1 MVSFLKTMES
11 YSMQPH
17 RGTHLSSSKW
27 CRVWFHCVKWS
38 RQEGNK
44 SYRAPAQQRDRQ
56 KIELC
61 FLLVCITTT
70 YNGVLHISLLKVF
83 SESAFLFWYIYMYV
97 HFLFEVKA
105 TYGLHFCMHF
115 FTFNFDTFSIF
126 QNKGGSQC
134 SMQKSIQRI
143 PKWKSIPHAMKDV
156 YPMEPKQ
163 KVFPQ
168 LENISPMK
176 DVPQWKV
183 FPKWKMFPWPSGR
196 WKIIPLMQKIFP
208 NRKVFPNG
216 RCFPNGNVFPSGSC
230 FLHIPK
236 RISISEWTMS
246 RFRRPPCCIWS
257 NVKSA

>member
-56 KIELC
+56 EIELC

-83 SESAFLFWYIYMYV
+83 SESAFLLWYIYMYV

-134 SMQKSIQRI
+134 RKVSREFQSG
-143 PKWKSIPHAMKDV
+143 
-156 YPMEPKQ
+156 
-163 KVFPQ
+163 KVFPMQ
-168 LENISPMK
+168 
-176 DVPQWKV
+176 
-183 FPKWKMFPWPSGR
+183 WKMFTQWNPNKRCFPNWKIFLQWKMFLSGR
-196 WKIIPLMQKIFP
+196 CS
-208 NRKVFPNG
+208 PNG
-216 RCFPNGNVFPSGSC
+216 RCSPGPVEDGKLSP
-230 FLHIPK
+230 
-236 RISISEWTMS
+236 
-246 RFRRPPCCIWS
+246 
-257 NVKSA
+257 

>member
-1 MVSFLKTMES
+1 
-11 YSMQPH
+11 
-17 RGTHLSSSKW
+17 
-27 CRVWFHCVKWS
+27 
-38 RQEGNK
+38 
-44 SYRAPAQQRDRQ
+44 
-56 KIELC
+56 
-61 FLLVCITTT
+61 
-70 YNGVLHISLLKVF
+70 
-83 SESAFLFWYIYMYV
+83 MYV

-196 WKIIPLMQKIFP
+196 WKIIPLMQKYSQIEKYSQMEDVSPMEMYSQMEDVSPMEMYSPVEAVSYIFQ
-208 NRKVFPNG
+208 NG
-216 RCFPNGNVFPSGSC
+216 
-230 FLHIPK
+230 
-236 RISISEWTMS
+236 
-246 RFRRPPCCIWS
+246 
-257 NVKSA
+257 